1 MLPSL
6 KKRNKLF
13 IILIGFL
20 FITVAV
26 FEFSK
31 SFFIENKK
39 NNWEDELKYEIEKI
53 TDETRKIFTDKQD
66 TLLSAF
72 ESVKKQLES
81 QRSSQSELFKFIK
94 EKFSDKIAI
103 KITSDSDS
111 DFVWSGKYFPEI
123 YQTDTFRINLGET
136 GFVTS
141 DLVILLSVADSV
153 TSAGTKYFVSLFL
166 PIEKEYKLQ
175 NRFFENINFTEE
187 LRNKFNTDFDIEY
200 SSSASKN
207 KDGRYYSFELLN
219 NSGNKIGIV
228 SFKKPTLD
236 VYLSSVRKEIML
248 VEYSLLI
255 LIYLIIGFVLWL
267 NGFFGKLK
275 FVHIIIFIVYFLG
288 LRILLFISGISEFL
302 FPTDFTNPAYFA
314 SRFAFSMV
322 RSPAELFI
330 TALFVAFILVRIFN
344 LVFENENKTLERL
357 SESGLPLKLAV
368 VIPSIFIYLL
378 VYRAFGATV
387 KSIMFDSTI
396 IYFKEYVIIPEPV
409 KGFMLANVLII
420 GFVFVSASVLL
431 LSVSYFAFFNK
442 NKSRISYIVILF
454 FVLQVSGYL
463 FDVFQREP
471 QATDVIRFVF
481 ITLTLFLTLVATD
494 LLSKKLLYW
503 MFTLFAGSVL
513 SVILMLHFNEQLEKE
528 SIKIYATELIKP
540 NESWLRFL
548 ITETL
553 LSDFSR
559 EETVRALSTENSNFD
574 ASAFKIWTK
583 SPLQREAINS
593 NINILNYKKEILGGF
608 GIVTEEI
615 ELNNWEEN
623 PEGINDVQILRKE
636 LNDNEGLL
644 LKGIFPIKDNYSLL
658 GYLECSILF
667 DITNFTFNTLPKF
680 LAPPPMRQKLI
691 VGLDE
696 IKILEFINGSLK
708 NVIGNIKLSDT
719 EVTAIKSA
727 GLTNQKD
734 KWFELKINDNDYLF
748 YSVSTKQN
756 GQMKYLV
763 FGVEKKNLSRYLFD
777 FFTVIFF
784 HSVLILMLTGLI
796 LLFKFLRKE
805 DIKISLRAKLL
816 IAFLVISIIPL
827 ILLAVYFRNLTEEKN
842 REAIFYKLG
851 KRAYRIES
859 YVNSRPE
866 EVFPDLFNIFDQAA
880 RDLNINY
887 TVFDPKY
894 TAYSTESLFYQ
905 IGLIPQII
913 NPEAY
918 LNIMKHGSQDF
929 ITKEKIENYGHNA
942 FYYYTELRGKDYII
956 KVSDAFNKVLLPMSG
971 NEVDAFLIVNYS
983 LAVLLVLILSTILA
997 NQISKPIRKLTRATK
1012 AVASGDLNIELDENV
1027 KGEVKG
1033 LVDGFNYMVKELKKN
1048 QILLAEVEREAA
1060 WKEMAKQVAHEIKN
1074 PLTPMKLATQ
1084 QLIAAYNDKS
1094 EKFDEIFKKV
1104 TNTIISQIETLG
1116 NIASEFSR
1124 FARMPAVKVEN
1135 INPIDIINDAIN
1147 LFSDENVEIEFVKK
1161 TGEVIVLA
1169 DADQLKRT
1177 IINVIRN
1184 SIQAEAGKIVISA
1197 SVSENNFEVRITDNG
1212 TGIDDSVIDKIF
1224 DMNFTTKEQGTG
1236 IGLSMAKKFLES
1248 VGGSIEVEKTD
1259 SSGTTILIKLKIKR

>member
-1 MLPSL
+1 MFPSL
-6 KKRNKLF
+6 IKRNKLH

-20 FITVAV
+20 FISVAV
-26 FEFSK
+26 LALSK
-31 SFFIENKK
+31 SFFVENKK
-39 NNWEDELKYEIEKI
+39 NNWENELKNEIEHI
-53 TDETRKIFTDKQD
+53 TNETRKIFSAKQD
-66 TLLSAF
+66 SLLSAF
-72 ESVKKQLES
+72 RSVKNQLKNRRNS
-81 QRSSQSELFKFIK
+81 QTGLFAFVK
-94 EKFSDKIAI
+94 EKLPERIALRISSDA
-103 KITSDSDS
+103 DSE
-111 DFVWSGKYFPEI
+111 FVWSGKYFPEVF
-123 YQTDTFRINLGET
+123 QTDSATASLGET
-136 GFVTS
+136 GFVKS
-141 DLVILLSVADSV
+141 DLVILLSLTDSV
-153 TSAGTKYFVSLFL
+153 TNGEINYLVSLFL
-166 PIEKEYKLQ
+166 PIEKEYRLQ

-187 LRNKFNTDFDIEY
+187 LRNKFNTEFSVDY
-200 SSSASKN
+200 SASASEI

-219 NSGNKIGIV
+219 NRGNKIGVV

-236 VYLSSVRKEIML
+236 VYLSSVRKEFIFA
-248 VEYSLLI
+248 EYSLLI
-255 LIYLIIGFVLWL
+255 LIYLIIGLLLWL
-267 NGFFGKLK
+267 NGLFAKTRFSRIIV
-275 FVHIIIFIVYFLG
+275 FVVYISG
-288 LRILLFISGISEFL
+288 LRVLLFISGISEFI
-302 FPTDFTNPAYFA
+302 FPADFTNPAYFA
-314 SRFAFSMV
+314 SRFAYSMV

-330 TALFVAFILVRIFN
+330 TALFMAFILMRVFN
-344 LVFENENKTLERL
+344 FVFENESKILMPI
-357 SESGLPLKLAV
+357 SGFGLPMKLAV
-368 VIPSIFIYLL
+368 LIPALFVYLL
-378 VYRAFGATV
+378 VYRAFGATM

-420 GFVFVSASVLL
+420 GFVFISAGVLL
-431 LSVSYFAFFNK
+431 LSLLYFAFYKRN
-442 NKSRISYIVILF
+442 NSR
-454 FVLQVSGYL
+454 VLYTLIIFTLLQLSGYL

-471 QATDVIRFVF
+471 QATHAIRFLF
-481 ITLTLFLTLVATD
+481 ITFTLFLTLLATD

-513 SVILMLHFNEQLEKE
+513 SVMMMLHFNEQLEKE

-559 EETVRALSTENSNFD
+559 EESERALSSENSNFD

-608 GIVTEEI
+608 GIVTEDI
-615 ELNNWEEN
+615 ELNGWEEN
-623 PEGINDVQILRKE
+623 PEGINDVRILRKE
-636 LNDNEGLL
+636 INENEGLL
-644 LKGIFPIKDNYSLL
+644 LKGIFPVKDDYSLL
-658 GYLECSILF
+658 GYLECSIVF
-667 DITNFTFNTLPKF
+667 DITNFTFNDLPKF

-696 IKILEFINGSLK
+696 IKILEFVNGSLK

-719 EVTAIKSA
+719 EVSAIKTA
-727 GLTNQKD
+727 GLTDKKE
-734 KWFELKINDNDYLF
+734 KWFELKISDSDYLF
-748 YSVSTKQN
+748 YSIAARQNSKTKN
-756 GQMKYLV
+756 LI
-763 FGVEKKNLSRYLFD
+763 FAVEKKNLSRYLFD

-784 HSVLILMLTGLI
+784 HSILILVITGLI
-796 LLFKFLRKE
+796 LLYKFLRRE
-805 DIKISLRAKLL
+805 KIVVSLRAKLL

-859 YVNSRPE
+859 YVNSRSE
-866 EVFPDLFNIFDQAA
+866 ETYPDLLNVFDQAA
-880 RDLNINY
+880 KDLNINY
-887 TVFDPKY
+887 TVFNPKY
-894 TAYSTESLFYQ
+894 TTYSTESLFYQ

-929 ITKEKIENYGHNA
+929 ITKEKIENYGHNS

-956 KVSDAFNKVLLPMSG
+956 KVSDAFNKILLPMSG

-983 LAVLLVLILSTILA
+983 LAVLLVLLLSTILA

-1012 AVASGDLNIELDENV
+1012 SVASGDLNIELDENV

-1104 TNTIISQIETLG
+1104 TTTIISQIETLG

-1135 INPIDIINDAIN
+1135 INPVDIIGDAIN
-1147 LFSDENVEIEFVKK
+1147 LFSDENVEIELIKN
-1161 TGEVIVLA
+1161 TGNVTVSA

-1177 IINVIRN
+1177 IINIIRN
-1184 SIQAEAGKIVISA
+1184 SIQAKATKIIVSTSLSGNSFEIRIS
-1197 SVSENNFEVRITDNG
+1197 DNG
-1212 TGIDDSVIDKIF
+1212 TGIDESVVDKIF

-1248 VGGSIEVEKTD
+1248 IGGSIEVEKTD
-1259 SSGTTILIKLKIKR
+1259 SSGTTILLRLKIK